1 MYQNLRETE
10 GTKNENKNLIKN
22 VLNKLKKAIKNVPE
36 NNTFMIEENE
46 KIINIVKNIL
56 NFNQSG
62 EGLKILSL
70 NQMFSRLP
78 ISLVN

>member
-10 GTKNENKNLIKN
+10 GTKNENENLIKN
-22 VLNKLKKAIKNVPE
+22 VLNKLKKTIKNVPE

>member
-1 MYQNLRETE
+1 MYKNLRETE
-10 GTKNENKNLIKN
+10 GAKNENENLIKN

>member
-10 GTKNENKNLIKN
+10 GTKNENENLIKN

-36 NNTFMIEENE
+36 NNTFMIEENG

>member
-1 MYQNLRETE
+1 MYKNLRETE
-10 GTKNENKNLIKN
+10 GAKNENENLIKN
-22 VLNKLKKAIKNVPE
+22 VLNKLKKAIKTVPE

-56 NFNQSG
+56 YFNQSG

-70 NQMFSRLP
+70 NQMLSRLP

>member
-10 GTKNENKNLIKN
+10 GTKNENENLIKN

-56 NFNQSG
+56 YFNQSG

>member
-10 GTKNENKNLIKN
+10 GTKNENENLIKN

>member
-10 GTKNENKNLIKN
+10 GTKNENENLIKN

-36 NNTFMIEENE
+36 NNTFMIEENG

-62 EGLKILSL
+62 KGLKILSL

>member
-1 MYQNLRETE
+1 MFQNLRETE
-10 GTKNENKNLIKN
+10 GTKNENENLIKN

>member
-1 MYQNLRETE
+1 MYKNLRETE
-10 GTKNENKNLIKN
+10 GAKNENENLIKN

-36 NNTFMIEENE
+36 NNTFMIEENG

-62 EGLKILSL
+62 KGLKILSL